1 MMNENIVKI
10 IPIFGLPEFKKKDNL
25 IQILDITLS
34 DIEEKFM
41 ENDVLVVTQKIISKI
56 EDRAIDLEA
65 NDISEVLKNESTE
78 ILRKRGETVIARTKH
93 GFICANAGIDKSNI
107 DKGYALLLPE
117 DPDKTARA
125 LRRKINAEYGVN
137 VAVIISDTFGRAW
150 RKGQTNVAIGCSG
163 IEPLS
168 SYIGTTDSFGNDLM
182 ATEIAIIDELAA
194 ASELVMNKVDEVP
207 VAIIRGYSYNFSEK
221 GVNEII
227 RDADEDFF
235 L

>member
-1 MMNENIVKI
+1 M
-10 IPIFGLPEFKKKDNL
+10 
-25 IQILDITLS
+25 
-34 DIEEKFM
+34 
-41 ENDVLVVTQKIISKI
+41 
-56 EDRAIDLEA
+56 
-65 NDISEVLKNESTE
+65 LKNESTE

-125 LRRKINAEYGVN
+125 LRHKINAEYGVN

>member
-1 MMNENIVKI
+1 MNENIVKI
-10 IPIFGLPEFKKKDNL
+10 IPIFGLPEFKKNDDL
-25 IQILDITLS
+25 IQMLDIGFS
-34 DIEEKFM
+34 DNEEKFM
-41 ENDVLVVTQKIISKI
+41 ENDVLVITQKIISKI
-56 EDRAIDLEA
+56 EDRAIDLEV
-65 NDISEVLKNESTE
+65 NNISEVLKNESTE
-78 ILRKRGETVIARTKH
+78 ILRKRGETIIARTKH

-117 DPDKTARA
+117 DPDKTARV
-125 LRRKINAEYGVN
+125 LRRKINHKYGVN

-163 IEPLS
+163 IEPLA

-194 ASELVMNKVDEVP
+194 ASELVMNKIDEVP
-207 VAIIRGYSYNFSEK
+207 VAIIRGYTYKFSEK
-221 GVNEII
+221 GVNDII
-227 RDADEDFF
+227 RNPDEDFF

>member
-1 MMNENIVKI
+1 MNENIVKI

-25 IQILDITLS
+25 IQILDIALS

-56 EDRAIDLEA
+56 EDRAIDLET

>member
-1 MMNENIVKI
+1 MNENIVKI

-25 IQILDITLS
+25 IQILDVALS

-137 VAVIISDTFGRAW
+137 IAVIISDTFGRAW

-194 ASELVMNKVDEVP
+194 ASELVMNKVDKVP

>member
-1 MMNENIVKI
+1 
-10 IPIFGLPEFKKKDNL
+10 
-25 IQILDITLS
+25 
-34 DIEEKFM
+34 M

-56 EDRAIDLEA
+56 EDRAIDLEM

-150 RKGQTNVAIGCSG
+150 RKGQTNIAIGSSG

-221 GVNEII
+221 GVDEIV

>member
-1 MMNENIVKI
+1 MNENIIKI
-10 IPIFGLPEFKKKDNL
+10 IPIFGLPEFKKNDDL
-25 IQILDITLS
+25 IQTLDVAFNNN
-34 DIEEKFM
+34 EEKFM

-56 EDRAIDLEA
+56 EDRAIDLEM
-65 NDISEVLKNESTE
+65 NDISEILKNESTE

-93 GFICANAGIDKSNI
+93 GFVCANAGIDKSNI

-221 GVNEII
+221 GVTEII
-227 RDADEDFF
+227 RGADEDFF

>member
-1 MMNENIVKI
+1 
-10 IPIFGLPEFKKKDNL
+10 L
-25 IQILDITLS
+25 IQTLDVAFN

-56 EDRAIDLEA
+56 EDRAINLEM

-150 RKGQTNVAIGCSG
+150 RKGQTNVAIGSSG

>member
-1 MMNENIVKI
+1 MNENIVKI

>member
-1 MMNENIVKI
+1 MNENIVKI
-10 IPIFGLPEFKKKDNL
+10 IPIIGLPEFKKNDNL
-25 IQILDITLS
+25 IQILDVAFS
-34 DIEEKFM
+34 DIKEKFM
-41 ENDVLVVTQKIISKI
+41 ENDVLVITQKIISKI
-56 EDRAIDLEA
+56 EDRAIDLEV

-125 LRRKINAEYGVN
+125 LRHKISAEYGVN
-137 VAVIISDTFGRAW
+137 IAVIISDTFGRAW

-194 ASELVMNKVDEVP
+194 ASELVMNKVDDVP

>member
-1 MMNENIVKI
+1 MNENIVKI
-10 IPIFGLPEFKKKDNL
+10 IPIIGLPEFKKNDNL
-25 IQILDITLS
+25 IQILDVAFG
-34 DIEEKFM
+34 DIKEKFM
-41 ENDVLVVTQKIISKI
+41 ENDVLVITQKIISKI
-56 EDRAIDLEA
+56 EDRAIDLEV

-125 LRRKINAEYGVN
+125 LRHKISAEYGVN
-137 VAVIISDTFGRAW
+137 IAVIISDTFGRAW

>member
-1 MMNENIVKI
+1 MNENIVKI

-25 IQILDITLS
+25 IQILDVALS

>member
-1 MMNENIVKI
+1 MNENIVKI
-10 IPIFGLPEFKKKDNL
+10 IPIIGLPEFKKNDNL
-25 IQILDITLS
+25 IQILDVAFS
-34 DIEEKFM
+34 DIKEKFM
-41 ENDVLVVTQKIISKI
+41 ENDVLVITQKIISKI
-56 EDRAIDLEA
+56 EDRAIDLEV

-125 LRRKINAEYGVN
+125 LRRKISAEYGVN
-137 VAVIISDTFGRAW
+137 IAVIISDTFGRAW

-194 ASELVMNKVDEVP
+194 ASELVMNKVDDVP

>member
-1 MMNENIVKI
+1 M
-10 IPIFGLPEFKKKDNL
+10 
-25 IQILDITLS
+25 
-34 DIEEKFM
+34 
-41 ENDVLVVTQKIISKI
+41 
-56 EDRAIDLEA
+56 
-65 NDISEVLKNESTE
+65 
-78 ILRKRGETVIARTKH
+78 IARTKH

-125 LRRKINAEYGVN
+125 LRHKISAEYGVN
-137 VAVIISDTFGRAW
+137 IAVIISDTFGRAW

>member
-1 MMNENIVKI
+1 MNENIVKI

-25 IQILDITLS
+25 IQILDVALS

-56 EDRAIDLEA
+56 EDRAIDLEG

-194 ASELVMNKVDEVP
+194 ASELVMNKVDKVP

>member
-1 MMNENIVKI
+1 MNENIVRI

-25 IQILDITLS
+25 IQILDVALS
-34 DIEEKFM
+34 DIEEKFI
-41 ENDVLVVTQKIISKI
+41 ENDVLIVTQKIISKI

-117 DPDKTARA
+117 DPDKTART
-125 LRRKINAEYGVN
+125 LRRKINAKYGVN

>member
-1 MMNENIVKI
+1 MNENIVKI

-25 IQILDITLS
+25 IQILDVALS

-221 GVNEII
+221 GINEII